1 MNFLKCLSTSHA
13 SPRINNSNG
22 YASPQI
28 LHSKNHQNI
37 ENKNQLTKIEFNIQ
51 QKSQEIRCLLI
62 EANKLKE
69 KNYPNWNILVQT

>member
-1 MNFLKCLSTSHA
+1 MNA
-13 SPRINNSNG
+13 S
-22 YASPQI
+22 YASPKI
-28 LHSKNHQNI
+28 LHSNNIKNQI
-37 ENKNQLTKIEFNIQ
+37 ENKNQLAKIEHTIQ